1 MYYLTY
7 DMLYNFFFFFSWL
20 LTIFWIIILLI
31 AGYMLFF
38 KHFLGEIDTQIFV
51 LVLQNSASMSGL
63 K

>member
-1 MYYLTY
+1 MYYLTC
-7 DMLYNFFFFFSWL
+7 DMLYNFFFFSWL
-20 LTIFWIIILLI
+20 LTIFWITIYILI

-38 KHFLGEIDTQIFV
+38 KYFLGEIDTQIFV